1 MFRRAVLGLAL
12 ICLMGG
18 AAYAQEDEA
27 AQDEAAYAQEDVDNE
42 CTQQLTAAEEK
53 VHDKIESNALSEADA
68 EKVNE
73 MLDEADAL
81 CTEGKFDEASATL
94 ANINKMVGK

>member
-12 ICLMGG
+12 FCLMGG
-18 AAYAQEDEA
+18 TAYAQEDEA
-27 AQDEAAYAQEDVDNE
+27 AAYAQEDVDNE
-42 CTQQLTAAEEK
+42 CNKQLTAVEER
-53 VHDKIESNALSEADA
+53 VHDKIEANALSEADA

-81 CTEGKFDEASATL
+81 CTEGKFAEATATL
-94 ANINKMVGK
+94 ANISKVVGK

>member
-1 MFRRAVLGLAL
+1 MIRHAVLGLAL

-18 AAYAQEDEA
+18 AAS
-27 AQDEAAYAQEDVDNE
+27 AQDEEVNE

-53 VHDKIESNALSEADA
+53 VHDKIEANALSEADA

-81 CTEGKFDEASATL
+81 CTEGKFTEASATL
-94 ANINKMVGK
+94 ANISKMVGQ

>member
-1 MFRRAVLGLAL
+1 MLRRAGLGVA
-12 ICLMGG
+12 IMCLMAG
-18 AAYAQEDEA
+18 AAYAQD
-27 AQDEAAYAQEDVDNE
+27 DVDNE
-42 CTQQLTAAEEK
+42 CTAQLTAAEEA

-73 MLDEADAL
+73 LLDEADAL

-94 ANINKMVGK
+94 ATVNKMVGK

>member
-12 ICLMGG
+12 FCLMGG
-18 AAYAQEDEA
+18 TAYAQEDEA
-27 AQDEAAYAQEDVDNE
+27 AAYAQEEYNE
-42 CTQQLTAAEEK
+42 CTQQLTAVEER
-53 VHDKIESNALSEADA
+53 VHDKIEANALSEADA

-81 CTEGKFDEASATL
+81 CTEGKFAEATATL
-94 ANINKMVGK
+94 ANISKVVGK